1 MKLEGIHASRG
12 PAKKA
17 KLLKELL
24 LHKMEESGDIREH
37 VMKFFDVRC
46 KLADMGIEMND
57 DLIPIMLLY
66 SLPSSFENFRCATE
80 SRDTLPDPETLE
92 VKILEEGNSRH
103 QNVTAF

>member
-1 MKLEGIHASRG
+1 
-12 PAKKA
+12 
-17 KLLKELL
+17 
-24 LHKMEESGDIREH
+24 MEESGDIREH

-66 SLPSSFENFRCATE
+66 SLPFSFENFRCATE

-92 VKILEEGNSRH
+92 VNILEEGNSRH